1 MACKECNWLELVVR
15 VCKKNNEIVFV
26 IKVFNKNELI
36 EVLFV
41 VNVDLRI

>member
-15 VCKKNNEIVFV
+15 VRKKNNEIVFI
-26 IKVFNKNELI
+26 IKLFKKNELI

-41 VNVDLRI
+41 VIVDYRD